1 MRYLLET
8 LQDEEPHHAIVDVS
22 GEMLQLILEW
32 RRLRDR
38 LEEQVGDVLQDI
50 ALASGGDRYFAIV
63 QGADEEDPEDVEDY
77 EDEIFASA
85 EERQRFCADGF
96 GRVRDDLEPDEEAR
110 TDCNQI
116 IVGRLGVAWRCRE
129 HYCGTIVE
137 TNMIPYQELERT

>member
-22 GEMLQLILEW
+22 GEVLQLILEW

-50 ALASGGDRYFAIV
+50 ALASGCDRYFAIV
-63 QGADEEDPEDVEDY
+63 EGADEEDPEDA

-85 EERQRFCADGF
+85 EERLRFCAEGY
-96 GRVRDDLEPDEEAR
+96 GRVRDGFDPDEEAR

-116 IVGRLGVAWRCRE
+116 IIGRLGVAWRCRE

-137 TNMIPYQELERT
+137 TNMIPYQELERP